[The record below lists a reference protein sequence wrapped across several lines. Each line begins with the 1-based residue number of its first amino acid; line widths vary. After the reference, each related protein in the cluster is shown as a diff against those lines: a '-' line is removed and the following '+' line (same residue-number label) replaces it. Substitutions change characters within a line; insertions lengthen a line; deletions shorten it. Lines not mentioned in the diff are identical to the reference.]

1 MALQVENGRYQR
13 QQLQRAVSGGLKSQP
28 RHVPTA
34 RPAYLRAER
43 LLQISLAALTSLG
56 TLLLGMGERNVT
68 LPVLAVIVSVS
79 SVYLTD
85 IKGWLQLNTF
95 VANVAGL
102 IALAVTWRDWNNYAA
117 EGQLLS
123 LANLLIYLQFVLLY
137 RKKSMRNYWLLLLL
151 SLLQVAVAAA
161 LNMSVSFGV
170 LLPAYMFVGLITMA
184 LFVVYRE
191 QLEHESPSFA
201 GVEQSATR
209 FLPPAVGSPRRW
221 PLAAQAAA
229 FEGWQP
235 TGAADRGLGWS
246 FLRQILW
253 LGTATLLFSLVWFFG
268 LPRAGKKG
276 PWRPAGVLSY
286 TTVGFSESVT
296 LGQLGEV
303 YENPEEVMQV
313 TFRDYASDESYRIGG
328 DTPLFRGSVLYEYRR
343 GRWHP
348 LRTFRS
354 QAATLKVT
362 APEELPTN
370 NNLVREKVTI
380 RGRPDGVLFTVWP
393 AYSTVPSD
401 LKYAPTTEQ
410 LLRSKNL
417 GEPLSY
423 ELVTTAFR
431 DHIPQLSIPAERPPD
446 KAALAMP
453 TSGGADTMAGLRAE
467 AARIVDDVSADQ
479 PARIAQAL
487 EGYLRDRGE
496 FQYSLKPV
504 RRSQGVDPVEDF
516 VTDHRSGHCEYF
528 ASALTLMLRSLNI
541 PARLAIGFKGGEWNA
556 AGQYYQVRELHA
568 HAWVEAYVPPDSLPN
583 NLAND
588 KKARQNG
595 AWLILDP
602 TPRRSE
608 EDDLADR
615 FGIGA
620 VKRLLDLTQ
629 LVWTNYVLG
638 MDSQRQQEAI
648 YQPLIQRLEETLQG
662 LTEEE
667 GRQRIRQWLTDFAN
681 RRLGLS
687 HGLFSWQGLLT
698 SMVALLLLIGV
709 GKMAQAVA
717 IRLRRWL
724 ARRPAAR
731 RRAARRVEFYEQFEN
746 LLARYGM
753 PRMQNQTQREFALAT
768 GGHLA
773 ESPLTQ
779 PSSPLPRRI
788 ADAYYRVRFGRRELD
803 NTELRSVEKAI
814 ADLAAALAAR
824 HGSG

>member
-1 MALQVENGRYQR
+1 M
-13 QQLQRAVSGGLKSQP
+13 
-28 RHVPTA
+28 
-34 RPAYLRAER
+34 
-43 LLQISLAALTSLG
+43 QISLAALTSLG

-68 LPVLAVIVSVS
+68 LPVLAVIVAVS

-184 LFVVYRE
+184 LFVVYRA
-191 QLEHESPSFA
+191 QAEHEAADVSDAWQPSPLTAAPASS
-201 GVEQSATR
+201 SA
-209 FLPPAVGSPRRW
+209 RRW
-221 PLAAQAAA
+221 PLAGQDVA
-229 FEGWQP
+229 FQGWQP
-235 TGAADRGLGWS
+235 VGAADRGLGWS
-246 FLRQILW
+246 FLRQIVW

-268 LPRAGKKG
+268 LPRAGKRG
-276 PWRPAGVLSY
+276 PWRPAGVLPY
-286 TTVGFSESVT
+286 TSVGFSESVT

-313 TFRDYASDESYRIGG
+313 AFRDYAGGEAYRVGG
-328 DTPLFRGSVLYEYRR
+328 DAPLFRGTVLYEYRR
-343 GRWHP
+343 GRWFP
-348 LRTFRS
+348 LRTFRP
-354 QAATLKVT
+354 QAKPLTVT
-362 APEELPTN
+362 DPEDLPTN
-370 NNLVREKVTI
+370 HDLVREKVKI

-393 AYSTVPSD
+393 AYAIAGAGV
-401 LKYAPTTEQ
+401 KYAPATEQ
-410 LLRSKNL
+410 LLRTKDA
-417 GEPLSY
+417 GETFTY
-423 ELVTTAFR
+423 ELITTTFR
-431 DHIPQLSIPAERPPD
+431 DHIPQLSIPAEGPPD
-446 KAALAMP
+446 DAALALP
-453 TSGGADTMAGLRAE
+453 TPGGVDTLPGLRAE
-467 AARIVDDVSADQ
+467 AAQFAVRVGANRESI
-479 PARIAQAL
+479 ARTL
-487 EGYLRDRGE
+487 ESYLRDSGE

-528 ASALTLMLRSLNI
+528 ASALTLMLRSLEI
-541 PARLAIGFKGGEWNA
+541 PARLAIGFKGGEWNTG
-556 AGQYYQVRELHA
+556 GQYYQVRELHA
-568 HAWVEAYVPPDSLPN
+568 HAWVEAYVQPGSLPA

-588 KKARQNG
+588 EKARKNG

-608 EDDLADR
+608 EDALADS

-620 VKRLLDLTQ
+620 LKRLLDLTQ

-648 YQPLIQRLEETLQG
+648 YQPLILRLEETLQG
-662 LTEEE
+662 LAEEE
-667 GRQRIRQWLTDFAN
+667 GRQRIRRWLTDFAG

-698 SMVALLLLIGV
+698 SMLALLLLICFW
-709 GKMAQAVA
+709 KLAQAIT
-717 IRLRRWL
+717 IRTQRWL

-731 RRAARRVEFYEQFEN
+731 RRAALRVEFYEQFEN
-746 LLARYGM
+746 LLTRYGM

-779 PSSPLPRRI
+779 QAGPLPRRI
-788 ADAYYRVRFGRRELD
+788 VEAYYRVRFGRRELD
-803 NTELRSVEKAI
+803 NMELRSVEQAI
-814 ADLAAALAAR
+814 AELAAALAAR
-824 HGSG
+824 QAARRSG